1 MATIPGTD
9 FIDRNSAHALI
20 PPEISREIIQG
31 ATKYSVGLQIFRR
44 ARNMMRDELLMPAL
58 SMLPQGGWLNSDNAI
73 KPLTSQAWEMVEM
86 YAEEYAAR
94 VVIPDNIRE
103 DADYDMWGEILPR
116 LQEVYGKAFDQAV
129 FMGIDKPRRFRSDLV
144 TACINAGAVVPSTT
158 NINSDINNA
167 LSLVEQSGYNPTAL
181 VAGVGMKAKFRMNV
195 DSVGQ
200 PIWFP
205 FIEQLNKYY
214 LDNGAW
220 DDTRALMIVGDFS
233 QAIYSV
239 REDMSVKIS
248 ADATTNM
255 SDGLHSMFDE
265 DSQVMRTKWR
275 IGFAIPN
282 PVNILNN
289 SANRFPFAII
299 APSSGGSSTVTT
311 YNVTFTLTDGN
322 SDPVANVKV
331 KFGGMTLRTNSS
343 GVAVFKSQ
351 PNQNYLYTIYN
362 SNGTIYKKGET
373 SVTTSNV
380 AVNVTMS

>member
-1 MATIPGTD
+1 MATIPGVD
-9 FIDRNSAHALI
+9 YIDRNSSNALI

-167 LSLVEQSGYNPTAL
+167 LSFVEKSGYNPTAL

-248 ADATTNM
+248 SDAATNM

-282 PVNILNN
+282 PVNIMDN
-289 SANRFPFAII
+289 SASRFPFAII

-311 YNVTFTLTDGN
+311 YNVTFTVTDGD

-331 KFGGMTLRTNSS
+331 KFGGMTLKTNSS

-351 PNQNYLYTIYN
+351 PNQSYMYTVYN

-373 SVTTSNV
+373 SVSTSNV
-380 AVNVTMS
+380 SVNITMS